1 MRVLRLLALCC
12 LPLLGACASIT
23 AGTTQTVA
31 VDTNPQKPAECKLS
45 NEKGTWAI
53 PKSPGITTVSK
64 AYGAITVSCVSPD
77 GYAGTTSMEST
88 TVGAAFGN
96 IIAGG
101 IIGAAV
107 DMSSG
112 AAYKYPAQV
121 IVPMAPPAPPVP
133 VAPLVTQPVA
143 PLSNEMD
150 KAVPTS

>member
-1 MRVLRLLALCC
+1 MVALLINKRNAKIHERSQTDR
-12 LPLLGACASIT
+12 PLLFANTWSMCLNHRWHDADRT
-23 AGTTQTVA
+23 
-31 VDTNPQKPAECKLS
+31 VDTSPQKPAECKLS

-53 PKSPGITTVSK
+53 PRSPGVTTVSK

-88 TVGAAFGN
+88 TAGAAFGN
-96 IIAGG
+96 ILAGG

-121 IVPMAPPAPPVP
+121 IVPMAPPRFRR
-133 VAPLVTQPVA
+133 L
-143 PLSNEMD
+143 
-150 KAVPTS
+150 